1 MAAIP
6 VRKTDTGIAHLR
18 FMGRLFFSVG
28 PEKML
33 LGAGV
38 EGLIK
43 A

>member
-6 VRKTDTGIAHLR
+6 VNTTDTGITPLR